1 MLKCD
6 RTMRKIFKKGFLKSD
21 GGAAAIEAVF
31 IIPFMAIVYLGTQ
44 DVTSLIVFNKKMT
57 DVATAVSD
65 TVSQYKSTIRR
76 SDVTDIENSIK
87 LIMPSSAAATNVQ
100 VDVYDYYLNG
110 STVTKRWS
118 TKSPNA
124 TNCAAPATTNFSK
137 MMVPGNDVIVA
148 VSCMKYTPW
157 VTTLFGNSMLGASSF
172 TLKQSITAVP
182 YASKVL
188 NCYTGSSGTTP
199 CAEI

>member
-1 MLKCD
+1 MLKCNQI
-6 RTMRKIFKKGFLKSD
+6 MKKFFKRGFLKSD
-21 GGAAAIEAVF
+21 DGAAAIEAAF
-31 IIPFMAIVYLGTQ
+31 IIPFMAVVYLGTQ
-44 DVTSLIVFNKKMT
+44 DLTSLIVFNKKMT

-76 SDVTDIENSIK
+76 SNVTDIENAIK
-87 LIMPSSAAATNVQ
+87 LIVPNAAASTVQ

-110 STVTKRWS
+110 ASLTKRWS
-118 TKSPNA
+118 TKSPNGTA
-124 TNCAAPATTNFSK
+124 CAAPTTTNFSQ
-137 MMVPGNDVIVA
+137 MMAPGNDVIVA

-157 VTTLFGNSMLGASSF
+157 VGTLFGSSLLGGTSF
-172 TLKQSITAVP
+172 TLKASIAAVP

-188 NCYTGSSGTTP
+188 NCYTGSTGTTS